1 MIPHPIKITRRRGV
15 LALLLFAS
23 VGCGLWWQS
32 TRLNEMERQLVGA
45 WTRSEV
51 ETDGSTFAQDWL
63 FHPDHTCHLHNSNH
77 RAARPGR
84 PARHVDQST
93 EGTWRVRK
101 GQLCIDPERPALK
114 RLNLMGMSVFHNI
127 RSCLTG
133 KKTGIIDGELAQ
145 ARVEAVEERSMTL
158 TWWDP
163 WKQADTPTQV
173 WSRQVVTVENIP

>member
-45 WTRSEV
+45 RTRSGV

-63 FHPDHTCHLHNSNH
+63 FRPDHTFHLHNSYH
-77 RAARPGR
+77 WAARPGR
-84 PARHVDQST
+84 PARHDDRST
-93 EGTWRVRK
+93 EGTWRLRK

-114 RLNLMGMSVFHNI
+114 RLNLMGMYVFHNI
-127 RSCLTG
+127 RRCLTG
-133 KKTGIIDGELAQ
+133 KKTRIIDGELEQ
-145 ARVEAVEERSMTL
+145 ARVEAVEERSLTV

-173 WSRQVVTVENIP
+173 WSRQVVTEESIP